1 MQRKTLTMSLS
12 LLGLLAAAGVTTQ
25 AVAQQFDKMYC
36 IDYATLANYPKD
48 ALLFG
53 TDRGEKVDV
62 PFILCLAKSGDK
74 TIALDSGWVNQ
85 EVGAK
90 WGGKD
95 YIDYKT
101 LFAQID
107 SKPEDVSL
115 VTIGHMHWDHGGGT
129 SAFPNAKFVVQK
141 SELEFAAGA
150 MTQNKQAKAG
160 FEPEDVLAMVKLNWE
175 GRVILADGDVKDV
188 AHDVVPGV
196 NVYLTPGHTTGTQTV
211 CLDTTK
217 GNVCYTSDAV
227 YMYRNIEED
236 IPLGFGL
243 DMYQMLESYKK
254 IRNLVGDGIMVPGHE
269 PELFS
274 DPEKHGFKKVSDRII
289 AVVE

>member
-1 MQRKTLTMSLS
+1 MSIKSVSTLV
-12 LLGLLAAAGVTTQ
+12 LAILTVFAISATNETSAAEM
-25 AVAQQFDKMYC
+25 AKFDKVHCVAYS
-36 IDYATLANYPKD
+36 ILAGYPLD

-53 TDRGEKVDV
+53 TGRGEKVDV
-62 PFILCLAKSGDK
+62 PFMLCLAKAGD
-74 TIALDSGWVNQ
+74 TVVALDSGYVNQ

-90 WGGKD
+90 WGAKD

-101 LFAQID
+101 AFGKVGI
-107 SKPEDVSL
+107 KPEDVDY

-129 SAFPNAKFVVQK
+129 SAFPNAKFIVQTR
-141 SELEFAAGA
+141 ELEFAAGS
-150 MTQNKQAKAG
+150 MTQNKQARAG

-175 GRVILADGDVKDV
+175 GRVILVDGDVQN
-188 AHDVVPGV
+188 VVPGLHA
-196 NVYLTPGHTTGTQTV
+196 YLTPGHTAGTMTV

-243 DMYQMLESYKK
+243 NLYQMLESYKK
-254 IRNLVGDGIMVPGHE
+254 IRAAVGGGTLVPGHE
-269 PELFS
+269 PLLFS
-274 DPEKHGFKKVSDRII
+274 QPEKYGFKKVDDRII
-289 AVVE
+289 TVVE

>member
-1 MQRKTLTMSLS
+1 LS
-12 LLGLLAAAGVTTQ
+12 LAVLAATGFATQ
-25 AVAQQFDKMYC
+25 AMAQQFDKMYC
-36 IDYATLANYPKD
+36 IAYSILANYPKD

-53 TDRGEKVDV
+53 VDRGQTVDV
-62 PFILCLAKSGDK
+62 PFTLCLAKSGDK
-74 TIALDSGWVNQ
+74 VIAMDSGYVNQ

-90 WGGKD
+90 WGGVD
-95 YIDYKT
+95 YVDYKT
-101 LFAQID
+101 SFAEVGI
-107 SKPEDVSL
+107 KPEDVNL

-129 SAFPNAKFVVQK
+129 SAFPNAKFVVEK
-141 SELEFAAGA
+141 TELEFAAGA

-188 AHDVVPGV
+188 APDVVPGV
-196 NVYLTPGHTTGTQTV
+196 DVYLTPGHTAGTMST
-211 CLDTTK
+211 CIDTTK
-217 GNVCYTSDAV
+217 GQVCYVGDAV

-243 DMYQMLESYKK
+243 NLYQMLESYKK
-254 IRNLVGDGIMVPGHE
+254 IREFLGDGILVPGHE
-269 PELFS
+269 PELFA
-274 DPEKHGFKKVSDRII
+274 DPEKHGFKKISDRII